1 MTARHTV
8 PLSCTSFSFPLLPL
22 ADVIRLVAMLQLPA
36 IDLCIADGEREVR
49 TRDVLADPA
58 GLAAVHR
65 AWCEQAELH
74 VADVFAHLGTGP
86 ADRPINTADP
96 QLSRDNR
103 DRLAQ
108 YLVYARSVGSPG
120 LTLSAG
126 QAGDA
131 GAFERS
137 VRELTHLVIRAG
149 DAGLRIGVEPHLG
162 SVASTV
168 DEAIRLCD
176 AVPGLALTLDYSH
189 FIAAGIPQETVHP
202 LFAYARHA
210 HIRQS
215 APGNLQCPVSDGVL
229 DVHEM
234 LDQAARAGYSG
245 SFTLEYV
252 HSPMW
257 SMNRLDV
264 LSETVRLRDLIRSGR

>member
-1 MTARHTV
+1 M
-8 PLSCTSFSFPLLPL
+8 
-22 ADVIRLVAMLQLPA
+22 
-36 IDLCIADGEREVR
+36 
-49 TRDVLADPA
+49 
-58 GLAAVHR
+58 
-65 AWCEQAELH
+65 
-74 VADVFAHLGTGP
+74 
-86 ADRPINTADP
+86 
-96 QLSRDNR
+96 
-103 DRLAQ
+103 
-108 YLVYARSVGSPG
+108 
-120 LTLSAG
+120 
-126 QAGDA
+126 
-131 GAFERS
+131 
-137 VRELTHLVIRAG
+137 
-149 DAGLRIGVEPHLG
+149 
-162 SVASTV
+162 

-264 LSETVRLRDLIRSGR
+264 LSETVRLRVLIRSGR